1 MIFNKKGLY
10 VPFFFNLYLYKKKNM
25 NNLFEIS
32 SEERNRIMNL
42 HEGATKRQYLTLEQQ
57 VQPIITK
64 TTKSSSDTL
73 FPKQNLQNQFKF
85 GDYQSDD
92 AKNFI
97 TGLKPKIEEF
107 IKNSGGKNFVINISA
122 GESNVTNPKG
132 FEEKGSLALARAN
145 SVKKYFEEIFPDLIK
160 NGTLVIKTPK
170 DVSEVVIGKTSYDK
184 TKGDNKNPEK
194 IKLYKQEQFVTFDIQ
209 GTGEITD
216 VDSQDIC
223 QWKGKKIEAGQ
234 GEEKFDYVLTDE
246 KLFGNGNIIFD
257 TGTIPDRLVIVD
269 RGNVVTQDTGY
280 VTTRE
285 HKYTDF
291 KWVPLYVYQLTLIN
305 LKNGVSVSGN
315 KIVKITANS
324 YEELL
329 QQLLVDP
336 KKIKTF
342 KLGGEEVEYAL
353 KDLERLCK
361 KNVTE
366 FVVYTKQQGPVNL
379 NFNSSSGESEVKVYS
394 PIGTDTIKTG
404 YSVMAKCT

>member
-1 MIFNKKGLY
+1 
-10 VPFFFNLYLYKKKNM
+10 M
-25 NNLFEIS
+25 NNLFDIS

-42 HEGATKRQYLTLEQQ
+42 HEGATKRQYLMLEQ
-57 VQPIITK
+57 VAQPIITK
-64 TTKSSSDTL
+64 TTKLSSDTL
-73 FPKQNLQNQFKF
+73 FPKQNLQNEFKF
-85 GDYQSDD
+85 GEYHSDD

-107 IKNSGGKNFVINISA
+107 IKNSGGKNFVVNISA

-209 GTGEITD
+209 GTGEMID
-216 VDSQDIC
+216 VNSQDIC
-223 QWKGKKIEAGQ
+223 QWKGKKIDAGQ

-246 KLFGNGNIIFD
+246 KLFGNGDIIFD

-342 KLGGEEVEYAL
+342 KRGGEEVEYAL

-379 NFNSSSGESEVKVYS
+379 NFNSSSGESAVKVYS

-404 YSVMAKCT
+404 YSVIAKCT

>member
-1 MIFNKKGLY
+1 
-10 VPFFFNLYLYKKKNM
+10 M
-25 NNLFEIS
+25 NNLFDIS

-42 HEGATKRQYLTLEQQ
+42 HEGATKRQYLMLEQ
-57 VQPIITK
+57 VAQPIITK

-85 GDYQSDD
+85 GEYQSDD

-107 IKNSGGKNFVINISA
+107 IKNSGGKNFVVNISA

-145 SVKKYFEEIFPDLIK
+145 SVKKYFEEIFSDLIK

-209 GTGEITD
+209 GTGEMID
-216 VDSQDIC
+216 VNSQDIC
-223 QWKGKKIEAGQ
+223 QWKGKKIDAGQ

-246 KLFGNGNIIFD
+246 KLFGNGDIIFD

-342 KLGGEEVEYAL
+342 KRGGEEVEYAL

-379 NFNSSSGESEVKVYS
+379 NFNSSSGESAVKVYS

-404 YSVMAKCT
+404 YSVIAKCT

>member
-1 MIFNKKGLY
+1 
-10 VPFFFNLYLYKKKNM
+10 
-25 NNLFEIS
+25 
-32 SEERNRIMNL
+32 MNL
-42 HEGATKRQYLTLEQQ
+42 HEGATKRQYLTLEQ
-57 VQPIITK
+57 VAQPIITK
-64 TTKSSSDTL
+64 TTTSSSDTV
-73 FPKQNLQNQFKF
+73 FPKQNLQKQFKF
-85 GDYQSDD
+85 GEYQSDN

-107 IKNSGGKNFVINISA
+107 IKNSGGKNFVVNISA

-145 SVKKYFEEIFPDLIK
+145 SVKQYFEEIFPDLIK

-194 IKLYKQEQFVTFDIQ
+194 IKLYEQEQFVTFDIQ
-209 GTGEITD
+209 GKGEVID

-234 GEEKFDYVLTDE
+234 GEEKYDYILTNE
-246 KLFGNGNIIFD
+246 KLFGNGDIIFD
-257 TGTIPDRLVIVD
+257 TGTIPDRLVIVN
-269 RGNVVTQDTGY
+269 RGNVITQDTGY
-280 VTTRE
+280 VTTRQ

-305 LKNGVSVSGN
+305 LKNGVSVSGDR
-315 KIVKITANS
+315 IVKITANS

-342 KLGGEEVEYAL
+342 KRGGEEVEYAL
-353 KDLERLCK
+353 KNLERLCK

-366 FVVYTKQQGPVNL
+366 FVVYTQQQGPVNL
-379 NFNSSSGESEVKVYS
+379 NFDSSSGESAVKVYS